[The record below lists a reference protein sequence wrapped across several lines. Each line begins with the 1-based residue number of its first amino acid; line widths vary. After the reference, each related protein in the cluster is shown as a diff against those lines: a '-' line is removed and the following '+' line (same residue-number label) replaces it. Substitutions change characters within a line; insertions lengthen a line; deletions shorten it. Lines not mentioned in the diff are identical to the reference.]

1 MNDDRSTMQASLISS
16 QLSDQQQTV
25 ATNQK
30 ADPKGIHSQLPPQ
43 KKKLVARAIS
53 RSLAG
58 KRILLADDNPASR
71 DQLAAALRARGA
83 RLHLVEEGAA
93 VVDWTMKAV
102 ASGKPFDLVLIDLHM
117 PGSNGF
123 AATEQLRARGYL
135 RPILALTPHGMP
147 QDPERSLVAG
157 CNACLLKPLDGAAL
171 KLIEHYA
178 RPSKIRLESSKPAEL
193 EPAEG

>member
-1 MNDDRSTMQASLISS
+1 MNDDRPTMQAPLISS
-16 QLSDQQQTV
+16 QPTDQKNV
-25 ATNQK
+25 ATSQK
-30 ADPKGIHSQLPPQ
+30 ADQQAEHSQRPPQ
-43 KKKLVARAIS
+43 KKKPAARAVS

-71 DQLAAALRARGA
+71 DQLSAALRARGA

-117 PGSNGF
+117 PGIDGF

-135 RPILALTPHGMP
+135 RPILGLTPHGMP

-178 RPSKIRLESSKPAEL
+178 RPSKIRPETSQPAEF